1 MVTAKNAAR
10 FLYSKRSKRRRSL
23 TKPAWA
29 LGQEFAF
36 CIDYGAPAKW
46 MGCYSAIFF
55 LLDPW
60 WLLVATRGVQK
71 HAGKS
76 DQALVALRLSVHED
90 PWPCIC

>member
-46 MGCYSAIFF
+46 MA
-55 LLDPW
+55 
-60 WLLVATRGVQK
+60 ATVLFSSSLILGGSWSRLAECKSMRGRVTK
-71 HAGKS
+71 P
-76 DQALVALRLSVHED
+76 L
-90 PWPCIC
+90 